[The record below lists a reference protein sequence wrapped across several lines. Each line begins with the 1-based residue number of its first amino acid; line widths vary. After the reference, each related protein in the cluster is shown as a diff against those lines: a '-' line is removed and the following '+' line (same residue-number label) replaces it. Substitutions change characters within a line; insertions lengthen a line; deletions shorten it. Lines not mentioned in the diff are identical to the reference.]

1 MLQDNA
7 VIAALTDEELVAETR
22 AESSVSGRT
31 VAEIFFRYESVIKS
45 IASNYFVPGGDSDD
59 VEQEGRMGL
68 FKAIL
73 NYDPERSNRFR
84 PFALMCVRQ
93 QILTAM
99 KTAHRKKNTPLNS
112 YISLDKPSDE
122 YDEENRLPVSDEN
135 NPEAIFIDRERKEA
149 MDYII
154 NTSLNAGER
163 EILDYYIKG
172 RTYKEIADAAGKTV
186 KSVDN
191 SIQSIKRKLR
201 MKIKN

>member
-122 YDEENRLPVSDEN
+122 YDEETDKKTWDWGNRWRVVVSL
-135 NPEAIFIDRERKEA
+135 
-149 MDYII
+149 
-154 NTSLNAGER
+154 SG
-163 EILDYYIKG
+163 
-172 RTYKEIADAAGKTV
+172 
-186 KSVDN
+186 S
-191 SIQSIKRKLR
+191 SIWIVGTTG
-201 MKIKN
+201 